1 MNAVFAILALIVS
14 YIGMIIWL
22 YKMFP
27 NVEYKTR
34 MGIAGGIAFIVSLLV
49 LLGTES

>member
-14 YIGMIIWL
+14 YIGMIILL

-34 MGIAGGIAFIVSLLV
+34 MGIAGGIAFIVFLLV
-49 LLGTES
+49 FLGTES